1 MQRIASIFSKK
12 YSLFGLVSFYRH
24 RVNCLVTV
32 EKIKLHLTGSF
43 SSSEKPAG
51 VNTAG
56 HTVSTTAT
64 CQRSNNIEKLNLS
77 LLGPQASDL
86 GSAKT
91 LTPRSVQSDAVP
103 TKWGLSYTGS
113 VAGSD
118 VSMEAPEGHS
128 EIPFQNLQSLQQL
141 DMGIMTN
148 EHNVIHGR
156 QVSRQTGG
164 REQPVVVNS
173 TKLALMTPAD
183 FLNKRA
189 DQKVMKEDRVTPRS
203 VTSEVSLPP
212 SCCQSSVTTPRIVC
226 DDANHHHPMLE
237 TRSFKPSDLEGGT
250 IPQSAAGSVTP
261 MDQLSTLGFDE
272 QFTERT
278 VTPRSQF
285 ESLSSRNQL
294 PAFGSEQITSALT
307 KHQIRR
313 EIIVIRNRLKS
324 FDQKK
329 KKLR

>member
-1 MQRIASIFSKK
+1 M
-12 YSLFGLVSFYRH
+12 
-24 RVNCLVTV
+24 
-32 EKIKLHLTGSF
+32 
-43 SSSEKPAG
+43 
-51 VNTAG
+51 
-56 HTVSTTAT
+56 
-64 CQRSNNIEKLNLS
+64 NLS
-77 LLGPQASDL
+77 LLGPQASDH

-91 LTPRSVQSDAVP
+91 LTPRSVQSDTVP
-103 TKWGLSYTGS
+103 TNLGLPHTGS
-113 VAGSD
+113 VADSD
-118 VSMEAPEGHS
+118 VSMEAAEGHA
-128 EIPFQNLQSLQQL
+128 EVPFQNLQSLQQL
-141 DMGIMTN
+141 DIGVMTN

-156 QVSRQTGG
+156 QASRQTEG
-164 REQPVVVNS
+164 REHEMKMLQNWSSVKPIALKS

-189 DQKVMKEDRVTPRS
+189 DQKVMEEDRVTPRS

-212 SCCQSSVTTPRIVC
+212 SCCQSVVTTPRIVC
-226 DDANHHHPMLE
+226 DNAHHHHPMLE
-237 TRSFKPSDLEGGT
+237 TRSFKPSDFQGDT
-250 IPQSAAGSVTP
+250 IPQSATGSVTP
-261 MDQLSTLGFDE
+261 RDQLSTLGFDD

-294 PAFGSEQITSALT
+294 PPFGSEKMTSTLT
-307 KHQIRR
+307 KHQIQR